1 MKTAAIPSSNA
12 SATADLALWQET
24 VERARRELAMLPAA
38 ERGWLKERVEEI
50 GALQVELDRWFR
62 AIDGVRICTDCRGGC
77 CSRAKHHVTLTNL
90 LAFLLAGE
98 EPPLPDYS
106 LPCPFLGATGC
117 LFPPA
122 RRPFNCIIFFCEELD
137 RQLNGEQRRVLEG
150 IEAQLRRV
158 YQSIAERCPGA
169 SLRGL
174 LIGAERVGDAT
185 LLQSCAR

>member
-1 MKTAAIPSSNA
+1 MNKAVQPPSP
-12 SATADLALWQET
+12 TVEADLALWRGT
-24 VERARRELAMLPAA
+24 VARARGELAALPAA
-38 ERGWLKERVEEI
+38 EREWLQAQVALI
-50 GALQVELDRWFR
+50 GSLQEELDGWFR

-150 IEAQLRRV
+150 IEAQLRRI